1 MPGKFSTLLGSRR
14 VTVALLSL
22 FFMLVVV
29 VVVIGLNN
37 VTGIV
42 IAYVTV
48 TLLFLILTRNWRRIR
63 YFVILF
69 FVALMSIFLLSFLYV
84 EVIYRLAVMIG
95 GIDALQGTAF
105 KIIHLVTSDVILL
118 ACPSG
123 MFVGIV
129 GASTLGIMRLSSLRR
144 KKSAAGT

>member
-95 GIDALQGTAF
+95 DIAALQGTAF
-105 KIIHLVTSDVILL
+105 RVIHVVISNFILL

-123 MFVGIV
+123 MFVGFI
-129 GASTLGIMRLSSLRR
+129 GASTLGILKISSLRR
-144 KKSAAGT
+144 KKSTAGT